1 MSNFLDLQQTKDI
14 MERGALDELSVWGL
28 CCTHLGYQNTFK
40 SRQFLYH
47 FFVKDRRFVRTLEAN
62 NRLHCICRKKN
73 DPKKA
78 MVQCISCEVWFHF
91 ECVSYDNTPS
101 KTYTDYVCP
110 DCLNING
117 SQHIKPFEIP
127 AVTKKTYQIP
137 PKVITHIST
146 QLIMGLQ
153 FISHL

>member
-1 MSNFLDLQQTKDI
+1 

-28 CCTHLGYQNTFK
+28 WCIHLGYQNTFK

-47 FFVKDRRFVRTLEAN
+47 LFVKDRRFVRRFVRTVEAN

-101 KTYTDYVCP
+101 QTYTDYVYP
-110 DCLNING
+110 DCLNRNG
-117 SQHIKPFEIP
+117 SQHMKPFEIP
-127 AVTKKTYQIP
+127 AVIKTYQIP
-137 PKVITHIST
+137 PKLITQLLT